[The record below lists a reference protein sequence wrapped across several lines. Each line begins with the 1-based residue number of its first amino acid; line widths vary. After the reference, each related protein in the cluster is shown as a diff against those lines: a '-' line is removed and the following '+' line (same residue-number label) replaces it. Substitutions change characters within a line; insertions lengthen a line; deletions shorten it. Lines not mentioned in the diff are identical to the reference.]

1 MSRWHSKLRFTA
13 MWALVAV
20 SAILLI
26 GWILLWKAHRPQ
38 SSSSVVRPVA
48 TRMPEEEHAPSVA
61 AGPSRPASTLRPEA
75 VPRSKL
81 PDEVEVCGLGL
92 IKRSEQG
99 ADGGRALAAQAEPQ
113 SLMRWLAQTAQSADE
128 RTRAVALRTSA
139 EFLAAHDPDAAR
151 DSMGQFLRLASV
163 TRDPVVYA
171 MAVQSCRAFGPR
183 ATVTQCQLISA
194 DQWTRVDP
202 DNAIAWLHAAEA
214 ARARG
219 DFAARDE
226 AWYRASRA
234 KVLRDYAQVPTAA
247 LLNADTVGLSAAQK
261 TLLAVH
267 VIGVQAAWTIPG
279 IGLTSDTCSPQAVLN
294 ANRHQICSALAEL
307 FATQPDSIFQISI
320 AHQLGERVGWP
331 KARLDALRDK
341 GTALYA
347 ALRKEATADDPLSC
361 KALNAARERAT
372 ASVEH
377 GEVAALLTR
386 YSATPP
392 PPR

>member
-1 MSRWHSKLRFTA
+1 MTSRRSAWRVGAWIVLGGVVVIAGWLATSGNRQPLVGMSPGDDAAK
-13 MWALVAV
+13 VA
-20 SAILLI
+20 S
-26 GWILLWKAHRPQ
+26 G
-38 SSSSVVRPVA
+38 VV
-48 TRMPEEEHAPSVA
+48 HAPTPVTATVA
-61 AGPSRPASTLRPEA
+61 ASAVPASNAQTRAKAPG
-75 VPRSKL
+75 
-81 PDEVEVCGLGL
+81 EVEVCGLGL
-92 IKRSEQG
+92 VKRSEQG
-99 ADGGRALAAQAEPQ
+99 ADGGQALVAQADPQ

-171 MAVQSCRAFGPR
+171 MAVQSCRSFGPR

-331 KARLDALRDK
+331 KDRLDALRDK

-361 KALNAARERAT
+361 KALSAARERVT
-372 ASVEH
+372 ASVER
-377 GEVAALLTR
+377 GEVAALITR